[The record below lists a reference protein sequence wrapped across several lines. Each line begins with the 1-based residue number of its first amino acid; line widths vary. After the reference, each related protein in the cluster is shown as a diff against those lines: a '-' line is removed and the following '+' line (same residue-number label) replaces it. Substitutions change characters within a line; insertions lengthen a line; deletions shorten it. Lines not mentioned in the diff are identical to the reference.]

1 MSFSAPSTWEQ
12 MFQELIQE
20 EKPRAKW
27 TFQLDKNILPYV
39 MAPGWRQY
47 QQTGLGRFQCSICNR
62 WWISAQVKIL
72 CHMYREPGKSQGQVL
87 MRIFGQRCQK
97 CSKSRFENPDFF
109 TDSIRRILE
118 NLINYILQKYY
129 GHGSKKK
136 PSTSNE
142 KPLEKVL
149 LNRPHDTANC
159 EACTLGYH
167 GACSFAYEAN
177 LQKSLSSQPKSH
189 SSLPPNSHSSPP
201 PKSHSSSPP
210 MSYSS
215 CLKMSHSS
223 SLTMNHISPPPK
235 SHISSPPK
243 SHSSPPPK
251 SHSSPPPKSHSSPPP
266 KSHSSPP
273 PKSHSS
279 PPPKSHSSPPPKSH
293 SSPPPKSHSSSP
305 PKSHSSSPPMS
316 YSSSLTM
323 SHSSSPPMSYSSS
336 LTMSHSSFPQKN
348 HSSSLP
354 KIHSSLPQTRNMYFE
369 NRHFE
374 EHREPRY
381 TELLMVF
388 SLAALTF
395 ILQFFK

>member
-1 MSFSAPSTWEQ
+1 MSFSAPSTWEK

-27 TFQLDKNILPYV
+27 TFQLDKNILPNV
-39 MAPGWRQY
+39 MAVGWRQY

-72 CHMYREPGKSQGQVL
+72 CHMYREPGKSQGRVL

-97 CSKSRFENPDFF
+97 CSKSQFENPEFF
-109 TDSIRRILE
+109 TESIGRIME

-129 GHGSKKK
+129 GHGFKKK

-167 GACSFAYEAN
+167 GGCSFAYEAN
-177 LQKSLSSQPKSH
+177 LPKYPSSQPKSH
-189 SSLPPNSHSSPP
+189 SSCLKMSPSSSLTMSHSSST
-201 PKSHSSSPP
+201 PKSHSSS
-210 MSYSS
+210 
-215 CLKMSHSS
+215 
-223 SLTMNHISPPPK
+223 T
-235 SHISSPPK
+235 PK

-251 SHSSPPPKSHSSPPP
+251 SHSSSTPKSHSSSPPKSHSSSTPKSHSSSTPKSHSSSPP
-266 KSHSSPP
+266 KSHSSST

-279 PPPKSHSSPPPKSH
+279 STPMSHSSSTPMSYSSCLKMSPSSSLTMSH

-305 PKSHSSSPPMS
+305 PKSHSSPPPK
-316 YSSSLTM
+316 
-323 SHSSSPPMSYSSS
+323 SHSSS
-336 LTMSHSSFPQKN
+336 T
-348 HSSSLP
+348 P
-354 KIHSSLPQTRNMYFE
+354 KSHSSLPQTRNMYVE

-374 EHREPRY
+374 EHRETSY

-395 ILQFFK
+395 IRRLFK